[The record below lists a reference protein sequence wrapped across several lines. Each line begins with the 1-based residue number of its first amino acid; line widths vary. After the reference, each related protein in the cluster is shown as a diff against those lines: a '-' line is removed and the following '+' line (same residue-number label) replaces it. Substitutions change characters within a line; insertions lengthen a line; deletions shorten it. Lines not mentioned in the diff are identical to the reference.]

1 VRTVPAREDRR
12 RASWSALQEA
22 AVELVGRHGFAAVTV
37 DDVAAAAGVSR
48 RTFFN
53 HFPTKAAALFD
64 PAPDAAQRLAGL
76 LDAADTGAGVWPA
89 LRGVLVA
96 FAAGEVG
103 PLAVRRRMVA
113 EDPEL
118 DAYVRSAHAYVG
130 AAVGTWLAAQLPADP
145 FGARLLTE
153 TAGAVLAAAFATWQP
168 DDDPALFAALVDAGC
183 DRVTVTTVA

>member
-1 VRTVPAREDRR
+1 MPAREDQR
-12 RASWSALQEA
+12 RATWLALQAA
-22 AVELVGRHGFAAVTV
+22 AVDLVGRHGFAAVTV

-64 PAPDAAQRLAGL
+64 PEPDAEQRLAAL
-76 LDAADTGAGVWPA
+76 LEAADTTAGAWPA

-103 PLAVRRRMVA
+103 PLAVRRRLVA
-113 EDPEL
+113 EHPEL

-130 AAVGTWLAAQLPADP
+130 GAVGAWSRRRLPDDP

-153 TAGAVLAAAFATWQP
+153 TAGAVLSAAFAVWQP
-168 DDDPALFAALVDAGC
+168 DDDPAHFAELVAAGV
-183 DRVTVTTVA
+183 DRVTVSTVG